1 MPLTIKRDRFFW
13 TVALQTFVVNF
24 FLGGF
29 GPAQPL
35 LRADQGTSLAVAGL
49 HGTAMGIASIFAGLS
64 IPRLTHRFGR
74 ADTGWIGLIIFSFGL
89 LALAFVQPIQL
100 TIAAAF
106 VASFG
111 CSTVINSFVVS
122 LNGHYGKLAPIAV
135 GQANG
140 VSSAGYV
147 VGTTT
152 IGTIAQTAPD
162 YWRMGL
168 VLILPLALY
177 LYFFRRERTEEG
189 HTPSADGPQ
198 GGKLSIAFWITWT
211 GFVATIGT
219 EFATAFWAAD
229 LVRNRTGATAAI
241 STIAIVALGVGM
253 AIGRFFGGRL
263 MHRLAADTQLQIV
276 LGVQA
281 VGFFGLWLSHQLAVS
296 LLMLL
301 VSGLGISMQFALTS
315 LRLINHSAGRPELAI
330 GRSSL
335 AAGLAI
341 AGAPF
346 LLGVLGDNYGI
357 SRAYL
362 MVPVLILIASLIVK
376 FVPAHIPQEELDK
389 FEI

>member
-1 MPLTIKRDRFFW
+1 MPATITRDRFFW
-13 TVALQTFVVNF
+13 TIALQTFVVNF

-49 HGTAMGIASIFAGLS
+49 HGTAMGLASILCGLS
-64 IPRLTHRFGR
+64 IPRMTHKFGR
-74 ADTGWIGLIIFSFGL
+74 AETGWIGLIIFSFGL
-89 LALAFVQPIQL
+89 LALAFVEPIQL

-122 LNGHYGKLAPIAV
+122 LNGHYGELAPIAV

-147 VGTTT
+147 FGTAT

-162 YWRMGL
+162 FWRMGL
-168 VLILPLALY
+168 VLILPLAMY
-177 LYFFRRERTEEG
+177 LYFFRRERAAVTHE
-189 HTPSADGPQ
+189 PSADGPQ
-198 GGKLSIAFWITWT
+198 SGKLSFAFWATWA
-211 GFVATIGT
+211 GFVATIGS
-219 EFATAFWAAD
+219 EFATSFWAAA
-229 LVRNRTGATAAI
+229 LVKDRTDSSPAI
-241 STIAIVALGVGM
+241 STIAIIALGLGM
-253 AIGRFFGGRL
+253 AIGRFYGGRVL
-263 MHRLAADTQLQIV
+263 HRFSADTQLQIF
-276 LGVQA
+276 LGLQA
-281 VGFFGLWLSHQLAVS
+281 LGFFGLWLSHQLVLS
-296 LLMLL
+296 LVMLL
-301 VSGLGISMQFALTS
+301 VNGVGISMQFALTS
-315 LRLINHSAGRPELAI
+315 LRLINHSEGRAELAV
-330 GRSSL
+330 GHSSL

-346 LLGVLGDNYGI
+346 LLGVLGDSHGI

-362 MVPVLILIASLIVK
+362 MVPALILVALLVVK
-376 FVPAHIPQEELDK
+376 FVPSHVPQAELDK